1 MSTPR
6 GRRVTNWDVV
16 VSKSGPINSGPIHS
30 WRIHW
35 RRPGTARLRLAYA
48 GFAVLALALAA
59 CTASPPSLGPQA
71 VAPAPAK
78 PADTADMSP
87 AALREHQRILGAY
100 GGVYTDPKLQSMI
113 ERTVERLVA
122 ASDRSDL
129 HYKVT
134 MLNSQS
140 INAFALPTGQLYVTR
155 GLVALANDE
164 SELAS
169 VLAHEMGHVVA
180 RHAAIREEQAK
191 QAALVGRVVSDVIS
205 DPEVGALAL
214 AKSKLALASFSRAQE
229 FEADGIGIGIASR
242 AGYDPYGA
250 VRFLTSMEHNSELK
264 PQQSGGA
271 IDPRAPDFLSSHPAT
286 PERISN
292 AVANARQYSEPTTTG
307 SIAGRDKNAYLTDI
321 DGIVFGEDPSE
332 GFVRGRRFLHP
343 RLGFTFTAPEGFN
356 LENTAQAVLGV
367 KHGGGQ
373 ALRLDVVRVPAEQ
386 TLAAYLT
393 SGWIENIDPRTV
405 EDVTVNGFPAATASA
420 KGDQWDFRLYAI
432 RFGSDVYRFIF
443 ATKHNSPETD
453 RVFRESVGTFRRMSL
468 AEIEEAKPLRVQVV
482 TVGPGDTVE
491 KLATRMAVADRQVER
506 FRVLNGLEPGER
518 VRSGSE
524 VKIVVE

>member
-1 MSTPR
+1 MR
-6 GRRVTNWDVV
+6 
-16 VSKSGPINSGPIHS
+16 NS
-30 WRIHW
+30 
-35 RRPGTARLRLAYA
+35 RPTAIARLRLAHA
-48 GFAVLALALAA
+48 GIAVLALVLAA
-59 CTASPPSLGPQA
+59 CTASPPSLGPQVA
-71 VAPAPAK
+71 APAAVK
-78 PADTADMSP
+78 PPETSDMSP
-87 AALREHQRILGAY
+87 AALREHQRILSAY
-100 GGVYTDPKLQSMI
+100 GGVYNDPKLQAMI
-113 ERTVERLVA
+113 EQTVERLVA
-122 ASDRSDL
+122 ASERPDL

-229 FEADGIGIGIASR
+229 FEADAIGIGIASR
-242 AGYDPYGA
+242 GGYDPYGA

-264 PQQSGGA
+264 PQQSGA

-292 AVANARQYSEPTTTG
+292 AVANARQYSGPTTTG
-307 SIAGRDKNAYLTDI
+307 SIVGRDKDAYLSGI
-321 DGIVFGEDPSE
+321 NGIVFGEDPSE

-356 LENTAQAVLGV
+356 LDNTAQAVLGV
-367 KHGGGQ
+367 RHGGGQ

-393 SGWIENIDPRTV
+393 SGWIENIDPSTV
-405 EDVTVNGFPAATASA
+405 EDVTINGFAGATAAA

-443 ATKHNSPETD
+443 ATKRRSPETD
-453 RVFRESVGTFRRMSL
+453 RIFRELVGTFRRMSL
-468 AEIEEAKPLRVQVV
+468 AEIEDAKPLRLQVI

-506 FRVLNGLEPGER
+506 FRVLNGLEPGDR
-518 VRSGSE
+518 LKSGSE

>member
-1 MSTPR
+1 
-6 GRRVTNWDVV
+6 
-16 VSKSGPINSGPIHS
+16 VSNL
-30 WRIHW
+30 
-35 RRPGTARLRLAYA
+35 RPLATRLRLAHA
-48 GFAVLALALAA
+48 GFALLALALAA
-59 CTASPPSLGPQA
+59 CTASPPAVEPQA
-71 VAPAPAK
+71 SLQAPAK
-78 PADTADMSP
+78 PAETVDMSP
-87 AALREHQRILGAY
+87 AVLREHQRILAAY
-100 GGVYTDPKLQSMI
+100 GGVYNDPRLQGMI
-113 ERTVERLVA
+113 EKTVERLVA
-122 ASDRSDL
+122 ASERPEL
-129 HYKVT
+129 HYRVT

-191 QAALVGRVVSDVIS
+191 QAALVGRVVTDVIS
-205 DPEVGALAL
+205 DPDVGALAL

-229 FEADGIGIGIASR
+229 FEADAIGIGIAAR

-250 VRFLTSMEHNSELK
+250 VRFLTSMEHNSDLK
-264 PQQSGGA
+264 PRQNGTA

-292 AVANARQYSEPTTTG
+292 ALANARQFSAPNGTTSSLSG
-307 SIAGRDKNAYLTDI
+307 ESGKQAYLTGI

-343 RLGFTFTAPEGFN
+343 RLGFTFTAPEGFT
-356 LENTAQAVLGV
+356 LDNTAQAVLGV
-367 KHGGGQ
+367 KQGGGQ
-373 ALRLDVVRVPAEQ
+373 ALRLDVVRVPSEQ
-386 TLAAYLT
+386 TLAGYLT
-393 SGWIENIDPRTV
+393 SGWIENIDPGTV
-405 EDVTVNGFPAATASA
+405 ESITINGFPAATAAA
-420 KGDQWDFRLYAI
+420 KGDQWDFRLYAV

-443 ATKHNSPETD
+443 ATKHRTPESD
-453 RVFRESVGTFRRMSL
+453 RIFRDSIGTFRRMSL
-468 AEIEEAKPLRVQVV
+468 AEIEDARPLRLQVV

-491 KLATRMAVADRQVER
+491 KLATRMAVADRPVDR

-518 VRSGSE
+518 LKSGSE

>member
-1 MSTPR
+1 M
-6 GRRVTNWDVV
+6 
-16 VSKSGPINSGPIHS
+16 
-30 WRIHW
+30 
-35 RRPGTARLRLAYA
+35 GTGRLRLAHA
-48 GFAVLALALAA
+48 GAFAAAAMLAFMLAA
-59 CTASPPSLGPQA
+59 CTASPPSIAPQA
-71 VAPAPAK
+71 LTPAPAK
-78 PADTADMSP
+78 PAETADMSP
-87 AALREHQRILGAY
+87 ATLREHQRILAAY
-100 GGVYTDPKLQSMI
+100 GGVYNDPKLQAMI
-113 ERTVERLVA
+113 EQTVERLVA
-122 ASDRSDL
+122 ASERPDL

-140 INAFALPTGQLYVTR
+140 INAFALPSGQLYVTR

-229 FEADGIGIGIASR
+229 FEADGIGIGIAAR
-242 AGYDPYGA
+242 AGYDPNGA
-250 VRFLTSMEHNSELK
+250 VRFLTSMERNSELK
-264 PQQSGGA
+264 PQQSGGGA

-292 AVANARQYSEPTTTG
+292 ALANARQYGGPTVT
-307 SIAGRDKNAYLTDI
+307 AANPAVGRSKETYLTGI

-343 RLGFTFTAPEGFN
+343 RLGFTFTAPEGFT

-373 ALRLDVVRVPAEQ
+373 ALRLDVVRVPSEQ
-386 TLAAYLT
+386 TLAGYLT
-393 SGWIENIDPRTV
+393 SGWIENIDPSTV
-405 EDVTVNGFPAATASA
+405 EDVTVNGFPGATASA

-443 ATKHNSPETD
+443 ATKHRTPETD
-453 RVFRESVGTFRRMSL
+453 HIFRDSIGTFRRMSL
-468 AEIEEAKPLRVQVV
+468 AEIEDAKPLRLQVV
-482 TVGPGDTVE
+482 TVGPTDTVE
-491 KLATRMAVADRQVER
+491 KLASRMAIADRPIER
-506 FRVLNGLEPGER
+506 FRVLNALEPGER
-518 VRSGSE
+518 LKSGSE

>member
-1 MSTPR
+1 VIDLRIILRIM
-6 GRRVTNWDVV
+6 
-16 VSKSGPINSGPIHS
+16 GP
-30 WRIHW
+30 
-35 RRPGTARLRLAYA
+35 AKLRLVHAA
-48 GFAVLALALAA
+48 FAALALTLGLALAA
-59 CTASPPSLGPQA
+59 CTASPPVVEPLA
-71 VAPAPAK
+71 ALPAPAK
-78 PADTADMSP
+78 PAEATDMSP
-87 AALREHQRILGAY
+87 AVLREHQRILATY
-100 GGVYTDPKLQSMI
+100 GGVYNDPKLQGMI
-113 ERTVERLVA
+113 EQTVERLVA
-122 ASDRSDL
+122 ASERPDL

-140 INAFALPTGQLYVTR
+140 INAFALPGGQLYVTR

-169 VLAHEMGHVVA
+169 VLAHEMGHVIA
-180 RHAAIREEQAK
+180 RHAAVREEQAK

-229 FEADGIGIGIASR
+229 FEADAIGIGIAAR

-250 VRFLTSMEHNSELK
+250 VRFLSSMEHNSELK

-292 AVANARQYSEPTTTG
+292 ATANARQYSGPSAAATA
-307 SIAGRDKNAYLTDI
+307 IAGTVGVRDRVAYLSGI

-343 RLGFTFTAPEGFN
+343 RLGFTFTAPDGFT
-356 LENTAQAVLGV
+356 LDNTAQAVLGV

-373 ALRLDVVRVPAEQ
+373 ALRLDVVRVPSEQ
-386 TLAAYLT
+386 ALAGYLT
-393 SGWIENIDPRTV
+393 SGWIENIDPSTV
-405 EDVTVNGFPAATASA
+405 EDVTVNGFPGATAAA

-443 ATKHNSPETD
+443 ATKHRAPESD
-453 RVFRESVGTFRRMSL
+453 RIFRESVGTFRRMSL
-468 AEIEEAKPLRVQVV
+468 AEIEAAKPLRLQVV
-482 TVGPGDTVE
+482 TVGTGDTAE
-491 KLATRMAVADRQVER
+491 KLASRMAVADRQLER
-506 FRVLNGLEPGER
+506 FRVLNGLEPGEKLK
-518 VRSGSE
+518 SGNE

>member
-1 MSTPR
+1 MD
-6 GRRVTNWDVV
+6 GEAVTIWQF
-16 VSKSGPINSGPIHS
+16 I
-30 WRIHW
+30 
-35 RRPGTARLRLAYA
+35 GTARLRLAHA
-48 GFAVLALALAA
+48 GIAVGALVLAA
-59 CTASPPSLGPQA
+59 CTAAPPSLAPQA
-71 VAPAPAK
+71 SLPEPAK
-78 PADTADMSP
+78 PAEVAEMSP
-87 AALREHQRILGAY
+87 AALREHQRILAAY
-100 GGVYTDPKLQSMI
+100 GGVYNDPRLQGMV
-113 ERTVERLVA
+113 EQTVERLVA
-122 ASDRSDL
+122 ASERSDL

-140 INAFALPTGQLYVTR
+140 INAFALPSGQLYVTR
-155 GLVALANDE
+155 SLVALANDE

-169 VLAHEMGHVVA
+169 VLAHEMGHVIA

-229 FEADGIGIGIASR
+229 FEADAIGIGIAAR

-264 PQQSGGA
+264 PQQSGA

-286 PERISN
+286 PERVSN
-292 AVANARQYSEPTTTG
+292 ALANARQYSGPGTAG
-307 SIAGRDKNAYLTDI
+307 GRDKVAYLSGI

-343 RLGFTFTAPEGFN
+343 RLGFTFTAPEGFA
-356 LENTAQAVLGV
+356 LDNTAQAVLGV
-367 KHGGGQ
+367 KRGGGQ

-393 SGWIENIDPRTV
+393 SGWIEKIDAATV
-405 EDVTVNGFPAATASA
+405 EDVTINGFPGATATA

-432 RFGSDVYRFIF
+432 RFGSDVYRFIY
-443 ATKHNSPETD
+443 AAKHHTPETD
-453 RVFRESVGTFRRMSL
+453 RIFRDSIGTFRRMSL
-468 AEIEEAKPLRVQVV
+468 AEIEDAKPLRLQVV
-482 TVGPGDTVE
+482 TVGPGDTVD
-491 KLATRMAVADRQVER
+491 KLASRMAVADRQVER
-506 FRVLNGLEPGER
+506 FRVLNGLEPGDR
-518 VRSGSE
+518 LKSGSE